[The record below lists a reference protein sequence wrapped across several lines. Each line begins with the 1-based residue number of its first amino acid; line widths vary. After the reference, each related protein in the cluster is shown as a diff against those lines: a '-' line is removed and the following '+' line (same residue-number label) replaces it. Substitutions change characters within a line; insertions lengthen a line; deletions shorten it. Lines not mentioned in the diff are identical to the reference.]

1 MLKARFAVVIVLS
14 CLGAF
19 CNPEVLAQSRTV
31 LFDEQRDPRGAVD
44 VTVCSQNLFN
54 FGNLKNAKKRI
65 RGLTAEK
72 LREKREALAKRFL
85 KAECDIIAFQEALG
99 KAGKGLEEGMDEL
112 VDTLRRVT
120 GRRFS
125 YILGDGEDRYMH
137 VGYLYA
143 EPKISLVE
151 YSSFRK
157 IELPRLV
164 EEDRPQLFS
173 RAPLEATFS
182 VSDGENKS
190 ITLINIHFK
199 SKSRG
204 DLDPAQLDWETTR
217 MQMSE
222 VVRRVIIN
230 KHKKYLSDGEPV
242 LMVLGDRNSHFDSA
256 SALIL
261 EGRLSLNDFKRES
274 ACRLSQSGV
283 PLCEAGS
290 GKAQLLF
297 SVLTRDPQVKQVEG
311 THRFKK
317 SLSWL
322 DDILLPSSSLRYA
335 VENPAR
341 EGDFSSGV
349 VFEPKGA
356 SDHALVW
363 VKLNW

>member
-1 MLKARFAVVIVLS
+1 MKARFGSTIILV
-14 CLGAF
+14 CLWTL
-19 CNPEVLAQSRTV
+19 CVSEVFGQSRTV
-31 LFDEQRDPRGAVD
+31 LSDPERDPRGPVD

-65 RGLTAEK
+65 KGLTGEK

-85 KAECDIIAFQEALG
+85 KADCDIIAFQEALG
-99 KAGKGLEEGMDEL
+99 KAGKGLEEGMDQL
-112 VDTLRRVT
+112 VATLKKVT
-120 GRRFS
+120 GRSFK

-137 VGYLYA
+137 VGYLYSDA
-143 EPKISLVE
+143 KISLVE

-157 IELPRLV
+157 IELPKLI

-173 RAPLEATFS
+173 RAPLEATFTLN
-182 VSDGENKS
+182 DGENKS

-199 SKSRG
+199 SKSKG

-222 VVRRVIIN
+222 VVRRVLAN
-230 KHKKYLSDGEPV
+230 KHKKSLIDGEPI

-261 EGRLSLNDFKRES
+261 EGRLALKDFKQEG
-274 ACRLSQSGV
+274 ACRLSKSGV
-283 PLCEAGS
+283 PLCEAGT

-297 SVLTRDPQVKQVEG
+297 SVLTRDPQVRQLEG

-317 SLSWL
+317 SYSWL
-322 DDILLPSSSLRYA
+322 DDILLPSASLRYA
-335 VENPAR
+335 IENPAR